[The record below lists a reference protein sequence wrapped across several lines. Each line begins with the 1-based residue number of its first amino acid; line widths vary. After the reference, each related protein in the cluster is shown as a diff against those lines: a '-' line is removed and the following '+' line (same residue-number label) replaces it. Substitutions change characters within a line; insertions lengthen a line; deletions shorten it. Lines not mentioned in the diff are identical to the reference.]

1 MVTYDPSCLFVV
13 SGPLATGHSQTVAA
27 EDVIRR
33 MLYPGITEG
42 HDDGVVGGTGDA
54 GAVVIT
60 KIVGAKA

>member
-1 MVTYDPSCLFVV
+1 
-13 SGPLATGHSQTVAA
+13 
-27 EDVIRR
+27 